1 VGVAFGPVTATT
13 VGPQAAACQVP
24 ACKQA
29 ASAHLW
35 MTPLVGT
42 WAVGSGLTG
51 TFPVSGQAYAAVG
64 YSVAVVADGLTV
76 SAYALRNGAMLWQS
90 TLSGFKPGSAIMSV
104 RAWPGV
110 ITAGVVSPAGTSRTE
125 VVIDSVTGVVLHRYP
140 SALFGGAVTA
150 SAAITTVV
158 GPSSVTS
165 YDNGT
170 GDVRW
175 RRPAD
180 PGQAW
185 RADGDTLYLTESSGG
200 YLRGAPVTG
209 LQVIDLISGFERT
222 LGSPPADPF
231 PGSLAEVVPGV
242 VVNSTPKVVSGV
254 VVFTSASG
262 VTAYSGSTGGLLW
275 SMRGVVP
282 EGTDPGQAGQGLAYF
297 TSGTGALLGVDPLTG
312 QVRRSV
318 SGAAAPGSAGMY
330 VVRAGVALGL
340 DSGSDGEAWG
350 YSLAAGR
357 VTWTVP
363 GLPWPHY
370 FADVSG
376 IGGSAE
382 RSGDIVIV
390 AACQRMA
397 PASSATQSAPPLT
410 PTPTPVPPAPS
421 GAATASGQQH
431 PAGTLPGNSATPSRV
446 TASPA
451 ATATPSA
458 TLAPSPPQ
466 LCAAPVLVALN
477 VGI

>member
-1 VGVAFGPVTATT
+1 
-13 VGPQAAACQVP
+13 
-24 ACKQA
+24 
-29 ASAHLW
+29 
-35 MTPLVGT
+35 MTPLAGT

-51 TFPVSGQAYAAVG
+51 TFPVSGQAYVAVDDDVDHRDG
-64 YSVAVVADGLTV
+64 VAVVADGLTV
-76 SAYALRNGAMLWQS
+76 SAYALRSGATLWRS
-90 TLSGFKPGSAIMSV
+90 RLGGFKSGSAIMSV

-110 ITAGVVSPAGTSRTE
+110 VTAGVVSPAGTSRTE
-125 VVIDSVTGVVLHRYP
+125 VVIDNVTGVVLRHYP
-140 SALFGGAVTA
+140 SALFGGAVAA
-150 SAAITTVV
+150 STAITTVV

-165 YDNGT
+165 YDNST

-185 RADGDTLYLTESSGG
+185 RADSDTLYLTESSGG
-200 YLRGAPVTG
+200 GYLHGAPVTG
-209 LQVIDLISGFERT
+209 LRVIDLFSGSERT

-231 PGSLAEVVPGV
+231 TGHLVHRFTGSLAEVVPNV
-242 VVNSTPKVVSGV
+242 VVNTATPKVVSDV

-262 VTAYSGSTGGLLW
+262 VAAYSDSTGGLLW

-282 EGTDPGQAGQGLAYF
+282 EGTDHGQGLAYF
-297 TSGTGALLGVDPLTG
+297 TSDTGALLGVDPLTG

-340 DSGSDGEAWG
+340 DSGSGGEAWG

-382 RSGDIVIV
+382 RSGDTVII
-390 AACQRMA
+390 AACQRLA
-397 PASSATQSAPPLT
+397 PASPATQPGPTLT
-410 PTPTPVPPAPS
+410 PRPTPVPSASPS
-421 GAATASGQQH
+421 ATASGQQH
-431 PAGTLPGNSATPSRV
+431 RAGALPRNSATPSQV
-446 TASPA
+446 PASPT

-458 TLAPSPPQ
+458 TPVPSPPQ
-466 LCAAPVLVALN
+466 LCATPVLVALN
-477 VGI
+477 V